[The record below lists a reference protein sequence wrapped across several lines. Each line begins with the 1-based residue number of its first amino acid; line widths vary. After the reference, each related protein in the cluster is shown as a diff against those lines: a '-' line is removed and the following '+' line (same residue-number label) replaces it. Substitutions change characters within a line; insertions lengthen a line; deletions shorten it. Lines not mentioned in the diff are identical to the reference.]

1 MTREAFL
8 KSISE
13 LKSISPVFSQLTK
26 MPMVFC
32 DEETMDDY
40 IYVYADAEEA
50 LEHAKKLTQEKSPAV
65 VVNCK
70 DKEVLQFFAEL
81 RLTGVNAICFM
92 TPAEQ
97 GGEKFMVQ
105 LDEFLRVPDYTGVPE
120 AQRPLENPT
129 LHLSML
135 YFMQEIRKPVPMEE
149 KKNLAQLEEET
160 SVNLARAR
168 FMVPLRE
175 QKTDDGANQKSMV
188 LLKNDKEESYVPLF
202 TDNAEIRKFMQGKP
216 CPALVTDFAGVV
228 KLLANEGLTG
238 IAVNPVSSNVML
250 QKAGIESIKNRFM
263 A

>member
-8 KSISE
+8 NSISE

-26 MPMVFC
+26 MPLVFC
-32 DEETMDDY
+32 HEETMDDY
-40 IYVYADAEEA
+40 IYVYVDAQEA
-50 LEHAKKLTQEKSPAV
+50 LEHARKLTQEKNPAV

-70 DKEVLQFFAEL
+70 EQEVLQFFAEL
-81 RLTGVNAICFM
+81 RLTGVNAICFV

-97 GGEKFMVQ
+97 GGEQFMVQ
-105 LDEFLRVPDYTGVPE
+105 LEEFLRVPDYSKVPE
-120 AQRPLENPT
+120 AQRPLENPS
-129 LHLSML
+129 LQLSML
-135 YFMQEIRKPVPMEE
+135 YFMQEIRKPIPMEE

-160 SVNLARAR
+160 SVNLARAK

-175 QKTDDGANQKSMV
+175 QKAEDGTSQKSIV
-188 LLKNDKEESYVPLF
+188 LLRNEKEESYVPLF

-216 CPALVTDFAGVV
+216 CPAMVTDFEGVV
-228 KLLANEGLTG
+228 KLFANEGLTG

-250 QKAGIESIKNRFM
+250 QKAGVESIKNRFM